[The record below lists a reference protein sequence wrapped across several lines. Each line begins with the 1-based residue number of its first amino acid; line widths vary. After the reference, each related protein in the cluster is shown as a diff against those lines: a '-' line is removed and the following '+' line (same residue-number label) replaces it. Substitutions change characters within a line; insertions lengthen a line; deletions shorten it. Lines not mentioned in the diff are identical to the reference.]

1 MPQTAAVMGPP
12 GPDGEPG
19 FDGQP
24 GPRGRPGPAGEP
36 GIPGERG
43 TSIVSSNCCFFFS
56 KYISDQTDQLV
67 LTKINFEKT
76 RLSSRNMTPQEQLSI
91 LTGS

>member
-43 TSIVSSNCCFFFS
+43 TSIVSSNCFFFFQNTF
-56 KYISDQTDQLV
+56 QTKR
-67 LTKINFEKT
+67 TNW
-76 RLSSRNMTPQEQLSI
+76 S
-91 LTGS
+91 